1 MSTLSQP
8 PLGEEP
14 HSPLHRKLPCDLRA
28 VLHGGDALIIVPPFI
43 FCEAPSL
50 GAHILQACAANAGFR
65 VSVLYANL
73 SLLTQIGEAN
83 YAAIGYGPSLKE
95 LTGERFFAA
104 AAYGLPLLGTCSER
118 LRGYHEN
125 PNQTN
130 PPASISWSEIQ
141 RMASAA
147 GEWADALAEAVARIG
162 YLVVG
167 CTAVAQQTSASVALL
182 SRIKRLRPETITII
196 GGANCEGDMAFGIAS
211 LSPAIDFIFSG
222 EGENAFPN
230 FLEQIRSGTRPAR
243 RVIFGEP
250 CGHLDSI
257 PPMRF
262 AEYFEQYEYFKPGSP
277 MAKTWLPYQSSRGCW
292 WGRKH
297 HCTFCGNYPGE
308 GYREKSPDRVIA
320 ELTRLA
326 AETPS
331 RGVVFVDSVMPYSY
345 FHTLIPRLACELL
358 DMHFFYE
365 QKSNLSL
372 RKVLALK
379 NARVTEFQAGIEA
392 LSTPLLKRMNKGVT
406 AAQNIRLL
414 RYARSAQLV
423 CAWNLL
429 FGFPGD
435 QPEEYRGVLALLP
448 LLHHLNPPVILN
460 RMGIDRFSPYWE
472 NPAAYGLSN
481 IRPFPA
487 YAETFPVSADVER
500 LAYHFLADFDSGSI
514 SDVELIGLLHEEVDS
529 WRKAWITGN
538 GAQPQLWVN
547 RLGGDLFLL
556 RDTRGLPGTQESR
569 VIPLD
574 HAAAALAGRHVSAE
588 ARKWALDHKVA
599 VVLEGEYL
607 PLATATPEL
616 LFEFEGG

>member
-1 MSTLSQP
+1 VNHGSTLRCKENGQP
-8 PLGEEP
+8 Y
-14 HSPLHRKLPCDLRA
+14 LRS
-28 VLHGGDALIIVPPFI
+28 GDR
-43 FCEAPSL
+43 
-50 GAHILQACAANAGFR
+50 AANRSKPGFHLGMHARGGLFDIHERDLSCR
-65 VSVLYANL
+65 VFDLEHGNV
-73 SLLTQIGEAN
+73 
-83 YAAIGYGPSLKE
+83 
-95 LTGERFFAA
+95 R
-104 AAYGLPLLGTCSER
+104 
-118 LRGYHEN
+118 
-125 PNQTN
+125 
-130 PPASISWSEIQ
+130 
-141 RMASAA
+141 
-147 GEWADALAEAVARIG
+147 
-162 YLVVG
+162 
-167 CTAVAQQTSASVALL
+167 SASGVGLEAALQ
-182 SRIKRLRPETITII
+182 
-196 GGANCEGDMAFGIAS
+196 N
-211 LSPAIDFIFSG
+211 
-222 EGENAFPN
+222 
-230 FLEQIRSGTRPAR
+230 
-243 RVIFGEP
+243 RVGP
-250 CGHLDSI
+250 
-257 PPMRF
+257 
-262 AEYFEQYEYFKPGSP
+262 K
-277 MAKTWLPYQSSRGCW
+277 
-292 WGRKH
+292 
-297 HCTFCGNYPGE
+297 
-308 GYREKSPDRVIA
+308 V
-320 ELTRLA
+320 RLA
-326 AETPS
+326 LFI
-331 RGVVFVDSVMPYSY
+331 R
-345 FHTLIPRLACELL
+345 HR
-358 DMHFFYE
+358 
-365 QKSNLSL
+365 
-372 RKVLALK
+372 
-379 NARVTEFQAGIEA
+379 
-392 LSTPLLKRMNKGVT
+392 
-406 AAQNIRLL
+406 RLL